1 MADFPQAQ
9 NLNSLLTGALRDPAQ
24 LQKEQLMSWLADKQ
38 KEQATIEKGG
48 GGFIQGLAPVVE
60 GLDAMS
66 GGLPGWL
73 LGHGLNALDY
83 ATSKLPQSRENMTD
97 QKALIPTKAN
107 LAKFLELMTSANLK
121 ASKKDFPT
129 HALAEAF
136 TAARYPKRYQKV
148 AQALE
153 VRKPGLFESMTAGSY
168 NPETRTTALLA
179 HRGNKIDSLTPSDV
193 KDNVAT
199 LVHEG
204 QHAIDHQRLGS
215 SVKPEE
221 FIHTSKGG
229 KYINGMT
236 DPEGYRN
243 QNVEKRAFAAGKTGA
258 ESLDN
263 LLELLPTPKS
273 ANSTKIE
280 PRSPSIPASNT
291 GIYKEWVNSAFNK
304 AIREARKTISPDKLP
319 AVKAEIK
326 KARAKKFE
334 DINWWDSHPS
344 LGKDRYYGQYFEPK
358 DTYPH
363 LLGIGAKAPWS
374 EINKFAAR
382 VKPDEVVRHGAAP
395 ETAKIQALMEMLNI
409 SASPRDNFFGVSR
422 GKTKTA
428 GR

>member
-9 NLNSLLTGALRDPAQ
+9 NLNPLLTGALRDPAQ

-83 ATSKLPQSRENMTD
+83 GASKLPQSREDMTD

-107 LAKFLELMTSANLK
+107 LAKFLELMASANLK
-121 ASKKDFPT
+121 TSKKDFPT
-129 HALAEAF
+129 QALAEAF
-136 TAARYPKRYQKV
+136 TAARYPKRYEKI

-153 VRKPGLFESMTAGSY
+153 VREPGMFEWGTLGSY
-168 NPETRTTALLA
+168 SPATRSTSLLA
-179 HRGNKIDSLTPSDV
+179 PKGRGVTSYADSTTRE
-193 KDNVAT
+193 NVGT
-199 LVHEG
+199 FVHEA
-204 QHAIDHQRLGS
+204 QHAIDHQRPGS

-221 FIHTSKGG
+221 FLHTSKGG
-229 KYINGMT
+229 KYIDART

-243 QNVEKRAFAAGKTGA
+243 QNVEKRAFQAGATGST
-258 ESLDN
+258 SLDKF
-263 LLELLPTPKS
+263 LELLPTPDTK
-273 ANSTKIE
+273 NRKIE
-280 PRSPSIPASNT
+280 PRTSSIPASNV
-291 GIYKEWVNSAFNK
+291 GIYKEWVNSAYNK
-304 AIREARKTISPDKLP
+304 ALRDARKTIPSDNLP
-319 AVKAEIK
+319 AIKAELK
-326 KARAKKFE
+326 KARAKEFE
-334 DINWWDSHPS
+334 DINWWHSSTSPDKNHFF
-344 LGKDRYYGQYFEPK
+344 GRYFTPR
-358 DTYPH
+358 DTYPS
-363 LLGIGAKAPWS
+363 LLGAQAKIPWEQTS
-374 EINKFAAR
+374 KFAAR
-382 VKPDEVVRHGAAP
+382 VKPEEAGRVLSGTPNVK
-395 ETAKIQALMEMLNI
+395 KIRALMELLNI

>member
-9 NLNSLLTGALRDPAQ
+9 NLNPLLTGALRDPAKM
-24 LQKEQLMSWLADKQ
+24 QKDQVLAWIADKQ

-48 GGFIQGLAPVVE
+48 GGFVQGLAPVVE

-83 ATSKLPQSRENMTD
+83 GASKLPQSREDATD

-107 LAKFLELMTSANLK
+107 LAKFLELMASTNLK
-121 ASKKDFPT
+121 TSKKDFPT

-136 TAARYPKRYQKV
+136 TAARYPKRYEKI

-153 VRKPGLFESMTAGSY
+153 VREPGMFEWNTLGSY
-168 NPETRTTALLA
+168 SPATRSTALLS
-179 HRGNKIDSLTPSDV
+179 RKGKKVDSLAPADTR
-193 KDNVAT
+193 DNVAT
-199 LVHEG
+199 FVHEA
-204 QHAIDHQRLGS
+204 QHAIDHQRPGS

-221 FIHTSKGG
+221 FLHTSKGG
-229 KYINGMT
+229 KYIDAT
-236 DPEGYRN
+236 ADPEGYRN
-243 QNVEKRAFAAGKTGA
+243 QNVEKRAFTAGDTGA
-258 ESLDN
+258 KSLDK
-263 LLELLPTPKS
+263 LLALLPAPNS
-273 ANSTKIE
+273 AKQEIKT
-280 PRSPSIPASNT
+280 RTPSIPAT
-291 GIYKEWVNSAFNK
+291 DVGIYKEWVNSAFNK

-334 DINWWDSHPS
+334 DINWWDSRPS
-344 LGKDRYYGQYFEPK
+344 MGKDRYYGQYFEPK

-363 LLGIGAKAPWS
+363 LLGIGAKAPWP

-382 VKPDEVVRHGAAP
+382 VKPDEVIRHGAAP

-409 SASPRDNFFGVSR
+409 ATSPRDNFFGVSR